1 MKRLFSLSLGERAG
15 VRAVAQALL
24 LTASLAIQAAAQP
37 IAEPKPMPDAAHALA
52 PTGTLR
58 AAINFGNPVLAQR
71 TDGKP
76 GGVSVAL
83 ATELARRLH
92 VPLSIVPF
100 EQAGK
105 VTDAL
110 ASGVWDI
117 CFLAMDPVR
126 GQGIGFT
133 APYVLI
139 EGGYAVADSAP
150 FQTVEAVDAAGIDVA
165 VVKGSAY
172 DLYLTRALKH
182 AALVRYSNNKEA
194 GDAFL
199 AGKQPV
205 LAGVKQPL
213 VALVAANPGHRM
225 IPGRFMSIEQTMG
238 TPKNRDPVGLAY
250 LQTFI
255 AEMKKSGFVQQA
267 LTESGQG
274 DAEVAP

>member
-1 MKRLFSLSLGERAG
+1 M
-15 VRAVAQALL
+15 ALALIL
-24 LTASLAIQAAAQP
+24 LTAAAPQGT
-37 IAEPKPMPDAAHALA
+37 KPMPAALTALA

-71 TDGKP
+71 APDGTP

-83 ATELARRLH
+83 ATELAKQLG
-92 VPLSIVPF
+92 VPLAIIPF

-105 VTDAL
+105 VTDAPPDT
-110 ASGVWDI
+110 WDS

-126 GQGIGFT
+126 GQGIAFT

-139 EGGYAVADSAP
+139 EGGYAVADAAP
-150 FQTVEAVDAAGIDVA
+150 QHTVDAVDAAGTEVA

-172 DLYLTRALKH
+172 DLYLTRTLKH
-182 AALVRYSNNKEA
+182 AALVRYANNKDA

-213 VALVAANPGHRM
+213 AALVAAHPGHRM
-225 IPGRFMSIEQTMG
+225 LPGRFMSIEQAMG
-238 TPKNRDPVGLAY
+238 TPKTRDPAGAAY

-255 AEMKKSGFVQQA
+255 ATMKRSGFVQTV
-267 LTESGQG
+267 LTASGQG